1 MEIRKVTRKIK
12 DLQLCSD
19 KAKRWDLNDS
29 RETYLESMERQERGG
44 EQNISVG
51 RFKTEI
57 DSLLGWS
64 QSVQFSSVAQSCRW
78 SKSGE
83 IKMRR

>member
-29 RETYLESMERQERGG
+29 RETYLESMERQERG
-44 EQNISVG
+44 E
-51 RFKTEI
+51 E
-57 DSLLGWS
+57 
-64 QSVQFSSVAQSCRW
+64 
-78 SKSGE
+78 
-83 IKMRR
+83 

>member
-1 MEIRKVTRKIK
+1 MEIQKVTRKIK

-51 RFKTEI
+51 RFKT
-57 DSLLGWS
+57 G
-64 QSVQFSSVAQSCRW
+64 
-78 SKSGE
+78 K
-83 IKMRR
+83 